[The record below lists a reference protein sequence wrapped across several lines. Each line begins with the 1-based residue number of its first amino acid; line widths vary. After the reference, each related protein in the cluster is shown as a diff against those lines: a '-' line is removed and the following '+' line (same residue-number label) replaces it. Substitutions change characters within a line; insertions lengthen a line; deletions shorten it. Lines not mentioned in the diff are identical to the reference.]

1 MVNSNEYD
9 DLNDEIPIPEAA
21 YADLYELGFWNYKKA
36 KLTIIWGREVN
47 KNKQILLLR
56 KLCPQLNEISLS
68 RIYQIVQEKGERWQ
82 FAEMRWGDAM
92 DIFKEAQRKGLNVI
106 IEEVGRN

>member
-1 MVNSNEYD
+1 MKCNEKRGYFKRKIASFSI
-9 DLNDEIPIPEAA
+9 LRANND
-21 YADLYELGFWNYKKA
+21 
-36 KLTIIWGREVN
+36 
-47 KNKQILLLR
+47 KNKQLLLLR
-56 KLCPQLNEISLS
+56 KICPHLKELLIA
-68 RIYQIVQEKGERWQ
+68 RIYEIVQEKGERWQ

>member
-9 DLNDEIPIPEAA
+9 DLNDEIPIPEAS
-21 YADLYELGFWNYKKA
+21 YADLYELGFWNYRKA
-36 KLTIIWGREVN
+36 KLTITWSRTVN

-56 KLCPQLNEISLS
+56 KICPHLKELLIA
-68 RIYQIVQEKGERWQ
+68 RIYEIVQEKGEQWK

-92 DIFKEAQRKGLNVI
+92 EVFQEAQRNGLNVI
-106 IEEVGRN
+106 IEEVERN